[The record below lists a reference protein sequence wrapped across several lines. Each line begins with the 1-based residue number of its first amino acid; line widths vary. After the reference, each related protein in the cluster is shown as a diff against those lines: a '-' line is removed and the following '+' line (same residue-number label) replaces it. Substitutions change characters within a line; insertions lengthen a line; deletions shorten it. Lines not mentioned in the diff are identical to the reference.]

1 MANNKKKKIVTYMT
15 IVLYIIAILIYEI
28 GICNGE
34 KMLKGQDIPY
44 HFSLCRIILYIIF
57 MIGLIIN
64 IHKFVDNAI
73 DTFQG
78 KNKRVVILAYCIVA
92 SMLMIYVAIR
102 WTSMYQIL
110 SLFIAMLMGTIFL
123 IYVSSDYIKNVI
135 VITFT
140 LGIVFTFSTDFHHTL
155 DEKKHI
161 MTSIN
166 IASGNLD
173 YVNEPLNNPLFND
186 IIFNCDMDSFAK
198 MYGQKYEQKLT
209 QEWNRTEETEI
220 YYICSIPAEYNFI
233 LYLPSSIGILYT
245 KLLGGSI
252 ADAYIIGRLFNLIV
266 YSFMVVIMLKILP
279 YKKKIFFAVYMLPLV
294 LLLAGSFSTDGIAF
308 GLLGLFIAYCLKLSE
323 KEDKEIGIKQIVTL
337 MILFIGC
344 LLVKDFAYFAMIF
357 LVLVLPIIK
366 ILKNN
371 KKKIPILIL
380 LILISVSIVFFLAMN
395 KLNKVTQIGG
405 DIRGGDTGVTGQL
418 NFLMQSPKNIIE
430 VGISHVCNSILNY
443 NWYTYLN
450 HPDFFGKYASQMF
463 FVEMIFIIY
472 IAITDNSKKIK
483 KRTIMVSSITALLV
497 FATTSLMLYLTFTPI
512 GQINITGYQP
522 RYIIPLV
529 PLVLMLI
536 NHKRYI
542 GKTTEEEEKRIDT
555 NISIVTGLIIM
566 VNVMLLIHIV

>member
-1 MANNKKKKIVTYMT
+1 MT

-34 KMLKGQDIPY
+34 KMLGEQDISY

-57 MIGLIIN
+57 MMGLIKS
-64 IHKFVDNAI
+64 IHTFVDNAI
-73 DTFQG
+73 DTF
-78 KNKRVVILAYCIVA
+78 KSKTKRVVILTYGIMT
-92 SMLMIYVAIR
+92 SILMIYVAIR
-102 WTSMYQIL
+102 WISIYQIL
-110 SLFIAMLMGTIFL
+110 SLFIAVLMGMIFL

-135 VITFT
+135 LITFT

-166 IASGNLD
+166 IVAGNLD
-173 YVNEPLNNPLFND
+173 YTNKPLNDPAFND

-198 MYGQKYEQKLT
+198 MYGKKYEQKVT
-209 QEWNRTEETEI
+209 EEWNRTEENEV
-220 YYICSIPAEYNFI
+220 YYVCSTPTEYNFI

-245 KLLGGSI
+245 KLLGGSV
-252 ADAYIIGRLFNLIV
+252 ADAYIIGRLFNLMV
-266 YSFMVVIMLKILP
+266 YSLMVVIMLKMLP
-279 YKKKIFFAVYMLPLV
+279 YKKKIFFVIYMLPLV
-294 LLLAGSFSTDGIAF
+294 LVLAGSFSTDGIAF

-323 KEDKEIGIKQIVTL
+323 TDEKKIGLKQIVTL

-344 LLVKDFAYFAMIF
+344 LLVKDFAYFAMIL

-371 KKKIPILIL
+371 KKKMPILIF
-380 LILISVSIVFFLAMN
+380 LILIAISMVFFLAIN
-395 KLNKVTQIGG
+395 KLQVVTQRGG
-405 DIRGGDTGVTGQL
+405 DIRGGETGVVEQL
-418 NFLMQSPKNIIE
+418 NFLMQSPRNIVE
-430 VGISHVCNSILNY
+430 VGISHVSNSILNY

-450 HPDFFGKYASQMF
+450 HQDFFGKYASQMF
-463 FVEMIFIIY
+463 FLEMIFVIY

-483 KRTIMVSSITALLV
+483 KRTTIVSILTALLV

-512 GQINITGYQP
+512 GQINISGYQP
-522 RYIIPLV
+522 RYIIPLL

-536 NHKRYI
+536 NQKRYI
-542 GKTTEEEEKRIDT
+542 GKTTEKEEKEIDT
-555 NISIVTGLIIM
+555 TISMITGLIII
-566 VNVMLLIHIV
+566 VHVMFLIHIV